1 MGMLDTIQSGREN
14 KPPRLMIYGSEGVG
28 KSTSPHPPPT
38 PSSSRPRTDSGRST
52 AASSRWRTAFP
63 KSWRS

>member
-28 KSTSPHPPPT
+28 KSTFAASAPT
-38 PSSSRPRTDSGRST
+38 PDR
-52 AASSRWRTAFP
+52 
-63 KSWRS
+63 KSVV